1 MNNIECCVCLETIE
15 DNSNIIN
22 CDRCVN
28 IICVSCF
35 QKIEKKIDNNFM
47 LCYTCPSCNLEVK
60 LNLQDYDIIKKYNL
74 VDFIKNLIIF
84 QNNAINTLQ
93 ITNNILHSKVDY
105 LLFCGKNCYRI
116 LKTFYL
122 FDKIFTV
129 SLIGILYLI
138 F

>member
-28 IICVSCF
+28 IICVNCF
-35 QKIEKKIDNNFM
+35 QKIEKIIDNNFM
-47 LCYTCPSCNLEVK
+47 LCYTCPSCNLELK
-60 LNLQDYDIIKKYNL
+60 LNLQNYDIIKKYNL

-84 QNNAINTLQ
+84 QNNTINTLQ

-116 LKTFYL
+116 LKTLYL
-122 FDKIFTV
+122 FDKIFTI

>member
-28 IICVSCF
+28 IICVNCF

-47 LCYTCPSCNLEVK
+47 LCYTCPSCNLELK

-116 LKTFYL
+116 LKTLYL

>member
-22 CDRCVN
+22 CDRCIN
-28 IICVSCF
+28 IICVNCF

-47 LCYTCPSCNLEVK
+47 LCYTCPSCNLELK

-105 LLFCGKNCYRI
+105 LLFCGKNSYRI

>member
-22 CDRCVN
+22 CVRCVN
-28 IICVSCF
+28 IICVNCF
-35 QKIEKKIDNNFM
+35 QKIEKKINNNFM
-47 LCYTCPSCNLEVK
+47 LCYTCPSCNLELK

-105 LLFCGKNCYRI
+105 LLFCGKNSYRI

>member
-28 IICVSCF
+28 IICVNCF

-47 LCYTCPSCNLEVK
+47 LCYTCPSCNLELK

-105 LLFCGKNCYRI
+105 LLFCGKNSYRI